1 MHSLFLTL
9 LFGFLLPGV
18 LHAQE
23 PQRLA
28 LLIGNQGYSAQVG
41 PLQNPI
47 NDIMLLGKALSSL
60 GFKVTSVQDADYRAI
75 DTAVK
80 RHIQA
85 VRKVGPNTLSFFYYS
100 GHGAANPDTDINYL
114 IPVDVKAADDDL
126 WINAFELRDI
136 VGKLQQQAPAVHY
149 VVFDACR
156 DELRLTGTR
165 SLGRKGF
172 VPEAFASGMMIAYAT
187 APGSTASDK
196 GAGGGPYARILAE
209 EIVKPGVEAMTMF
222 RNVALRVKNTI
233 GQDPW
238 LSASTLQEVYFAGQ
252 ASGGARQ
259 SQGISPVATFDITL
273 FEEDLSGARNIV
285 RYAYGRSP
293 TGFTLKYDNPYMVSV
308 RNGDRTRLP
317 PASWVLPVLSV
328 KILNRSNETILLSEI
343 LIDVKSSTVN
353 VDPVPFVHQ
362 RSRDG
367 HLSLNNDGW
376 GPMLAPKLNLK
387 LSQKCTEP
395 AALSRA
401 LSLPN
406 IAESTSVDVQ
416 SFLPSA
422 LADQFW
428 ACSEDVRTVC
438 RNNGFCMWTTR
449 SVNDLKCDAADPNDR
464 HTCRTVRTP
473 AGTSINAWLT
483 TNAADL
489 ALKTGEVLERANF
502 RFVRKCEA
510 LPICV
515 HGDVAYSTEGQQAR
529 QWRFETTLYLR
540 EPPLNFRPGGPPVT
554 ARLEPKRMY
563 SVKLAAGR
571 GDATYRV
578 PVSHTLA
585 PGEAEHILLA
595 LAADKSASFSG
606 VIRLLNVDGSE
617 IGNRNFNSDMFVS
630 RAFDPS
636 ERKVKLQQ

>member
-1 MHSLFLTL
+1 MHGLFLSL
-9 LFGFLLPGV
+9 LFGFVLPGV
-18 LHAQE
+18 LHAEE

-28 LLIGNQGYSAQVG
+28 LLIGNQSYSSQVG

-47 NDIMLLGKALSSL
+47 NDIMLLGRALSLL

-75 DTAVK
+75 DTALK

-85 VRKVGPNTLSFFYYS
+85 VRKAGPNTLSFFYYS

-172 VPEAFASGMMIAYAT
+172 VPEAFASGVMIAYAT
-187 APGSTASDK
+187 APGRTASDK

-222 RNVALRVKNTI
+222 RNVALRVKNSI

-252 ASGGARQ
+252 VLGGVRQ
-259 SQGISPVATFDITL
+259 PHGTSPVATFDITL
-273 FEEDLSGARNIV
+273 FEEDLKGARNLV
-285 RYAYGRSP
+285 RYAYEKSA
-293 TGFTLKYDNPYMVSV
+293 TGFTLRYDDPYMDSV
-308 RNGDRTRLP
+308 RNGVRTRLP

-328 KILNRSNETILLSEI
+328 KILNRSKETLLLSEI

-353 VDPVPFVHQ
+353 VEPVPFVYQ
-362 RSRDG
+362 RSHDG

-376 GPMLAPKLNLK
+376 GPMVAPKLNLK
-387 LSQKCTEP
+387 LSRKCAEP

-401 LSLPN
+401 VSLPD
-406 IAESTSVDVQ
+406 IADRTSVDVQ
-416 SFLPSA
+416 SLLARA

-428 ACSEDVRTVC
+428 ACSEDVRAVC
-438 RNNGFCMWTTR
+438 RNNGFCRLTTR
-449 SVNDLKCDAADPNDR
+449 SANDLKCDAADPNDR

-473 AGTSINAWLT
+473 
-483 TNAADL
+483 
-489 ALKTGEVLERANF
+489 
-502 RFVRKCEA
+502 
-510 LPICV
+510 
-515 HGDVAYSTEGQQAR
+515 
-529 QWRFETTLYLR
+529 
-540 EPPLNFRPGGPPVT
+540 GG
-554 ARLEPKRMY
+554 
-563 SVKLAAGR
+563 
-571 GDATYRV
+571 
-578 PVSHTLA
+578 H
-585 PGEAEHILLA
+585 
-595 LAADKSASFSG
+595 
-606 VIRLLNVDGSE
+606 
-617 IGNRNFNSDMFVS
+617 
-630 RAFDPS
+630 
-636 ERKVKLQQ
+636 